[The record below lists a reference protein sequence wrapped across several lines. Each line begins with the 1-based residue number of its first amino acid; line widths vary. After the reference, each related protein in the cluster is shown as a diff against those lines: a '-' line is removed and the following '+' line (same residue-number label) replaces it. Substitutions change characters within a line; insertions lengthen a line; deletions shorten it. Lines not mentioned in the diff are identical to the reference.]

1 MEDSAGSIGVSG
13 VGVYVL
19 WLPKHSNVQRR
30 PLGNRRISSVV
41 TARMSKDARQSK
53 KEAIGQDWAGQS
65 RAGQGRAATAPWD
78 SARQRRIRIISQ
90 NL

>member
-1 MEDSAGSIGVSG
+1 MEDSAGSRGDSG

-41 TARMSKDARQSK
+41 TAKMSKDARQSK
-53 KEAIGQDWAGQS
+53 KEATGQDRAGRGGA
-65 RAGQGRAATAPWD
+65 RAGQLRLLGTVLDKDEYA
-78 SARQRRIRIISQ
+78 
-90 NL
+90 

>member
-1 MEDSAGSIGVSG
+1 MWAAGGSGKRGSG
-13 VGVYVL
+13 VWVYVL

-53 KEAIGQDWAGQS
+53 ETTGQDK
-65 RAGQGRAATAPWD
+65 AGQGRAGQLRLLGTVHDKDEYA
-78 SARQRRIRIISQ
+78 
-90 NL
+90 

>member
-1 MEDSAGSIGVSG
+1 MEDSAGSRGVSG

-19 WLPKHSNVQRR
+19 WLPKHSNVRLR

-53 KEAIGQDWAGQS
+53 KEATGQD
-65 RAGQGRAATAPWD
+65 RAGGAERGRAATAPWD

>member
-1 MEDSAGSIGVSG
+1 MWAAGGSGKRGSG
-13 VGVYVL
+13 VWVYVL
-19 WLPKHSNVQRR
+19 WLPKHSSVQRR

-53 KEAIGQDWAGQS
+53 ETTGQDK
-65 RAGQGRAATAPWD
+65 AGQGRAATAPWD

>member
-1 MEDSAGSIGVSG
+1 MEDSAGSRGDSG

-53 KEAIGQDWAGQS
+53 KEATGQD
-65 RAGQGRAATAPWD
+65 RAGRGRAATAPWD

>member
-1 MEDSAGSIGVSG
+1 MEDSAGSRGDSG

-41 TARMSKDARQSK
+41 TARMSKDASK
-53 KEAIGQDWAGQS
+53 KEATGQD
-65 RAGQGRAATAPWD
+65 RAGRGRAGRGRAATTPWD